1 MLSTNET
8 AQAVNPAI
16 PTKQRVQTLTVGSTK
31 LLLPKSITSAKLI
44 DLIEI
49 LAEAQVLDYQY
60 TAKGSIYYPANE
72 VEVTAGFQTIVLVE
86 SAAAAHLI
94 GGTL

>member
-1 MLSTNET
+1 MTSTNET
-8 AQAVNPAI
+8 VQPVNAAI
-16 PTKQRVQTLTVGSTK
+16 PPKRRVMTLTIGNTK
-31 LLLPKSITSAKLI
+31 LLLPEEFPSAKLI
-44 DLIEI
+44 DIVET

-86 SAAAAHLI
+86 SAAAANLI

>member
-1 MLSTNET
+1 MPSTNET

-16 PTKQRVQTLTVGSTK
+16 PPKQRVQTLTVGNTK

-44 DLIEI
+44 DIVET

-60 TAKGSIYYPANE
+60 TSKGSIYYPANE

>member
-1 MLSTNET
+1 M
-8 AQAVNPAI
+8 
-16 PTKQRVQTLTVGSTK
+16 TLTIGNTK
-31 LLLPKSITSAKLI
+31 LLLPEGFPSAKLI
-44 DLIEI
+44 DIVET